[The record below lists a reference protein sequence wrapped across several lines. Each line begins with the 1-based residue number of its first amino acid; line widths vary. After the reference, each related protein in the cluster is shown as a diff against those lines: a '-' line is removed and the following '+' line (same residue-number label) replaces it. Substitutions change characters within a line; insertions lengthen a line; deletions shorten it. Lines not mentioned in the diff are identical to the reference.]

1 MFLFSVKLS
10 IAWGLR
16 WDDVW
21 TGGIML
27 QYWAALCWVMYQTHW
42 MTAYHSLHLLYNW
55 FYSHIIIFVSIINM
69 RTRINVRGHWIA
81 LLRNEISAEAIT
93 LQQFESCYN
102 NKSLVQDCHNWMSN
116 RKTRVIYMPLDVLP
130 NELGASTVVLKVWF
144 WDRL

>member
-1 MFLFSVKLS
+1 MLKINKGHLQTQNAQLYFISKAVVPWQTWGAFCILTPSSPPLCVGGPNSSWAPLLFVGSDSIYVDLIITCVSVKLS

-69 RTRINVRGHWIA
+69 RTRINVRG
-81 LLRNEISAEAIT
+81 
-93 LQQFESCYN
+93 Y
-102 NKSLVQDCHNWMSN
+102 
-116 RKTRVIYMPLDVLP
+116 
-130 NELGASTVVLKVWF
+130 
-144 WDRL
+144 